1 MRMHGTKRPDGTAMP
16 YVTTASEN
24 AAKAY
29 AMSAADAKGVW
40 SWNSARIVC
49 SVGAIASV
57 PRSEN
62 SPSPQRH
69 CSYTL
74 MSGHV

>member
-29 AMSAADAKGVW
+29 AMSAADA
-40 SWNSARIVC
+40 S
-49 SVGAIASV
+49 ASV
-57 PRSEN
+57 LRARLVGMAGGE
-62 SPSPQRH
+62 RVR
-69 CSYTL
+69 CAR
-74 MSGHV
+74 GRARGGR